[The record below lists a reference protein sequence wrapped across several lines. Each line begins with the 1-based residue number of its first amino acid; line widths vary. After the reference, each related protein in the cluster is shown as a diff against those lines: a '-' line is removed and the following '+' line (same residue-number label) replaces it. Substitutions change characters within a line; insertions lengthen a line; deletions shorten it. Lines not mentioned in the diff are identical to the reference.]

1 MSTIHKKKSA
11 VTLEKKI
18 AQQQKKEQKKQEEQ
32 IKEEQEALRKEE
44 EKRIEEELEHPSDP
58 RVITRYEQAAKI
70 ANEALKL
77 AKSLC
82 KVGSV
87 VYDICKEVN
96 AFIEK
101 EAKSV
106 FAGEFPYE
114 SGVAFPCCISLDNC
128 CGYYSPLKEDK
139 TVIKK
144 GQIAKIELAAHVSG
158 FIAEVCETIAIE
170 EENVTEEQKRVVE
183 AGYVALQEVI
193 KKLQPGVDANE
204 ITNCVDE
211 ICKKYNVKAFEN
223 IVSRNMER
231 YMIDGHKFI
240 LNVPSKA
247 AVEEMKVE
255 LHDVWNL
262 DIILSTGNCKPFDNG
277 TKTTVFKRN
286 IDETYILKMRTSVQI
301 LREINHKFPTMP
313 FALSMLESEAKGR
326 AGIVEIANHD
336 LVDSYT
342 ILFEKNAMVSQF
354 KATVIV
360 TENGP
365 KILTPVEAPA
375 FLKKE

>member
-32 IKEEQEALRKEE
+32 IKEEQELLKKEE

-58 RVITRYEQAAKI
+58 RVINRYEQAAKI

-82 KVGSV
+82 KVGAV
-87 VYDICKEVN
+87 IYDICKQVN
-96 AFIEK
+96 EFIDK
-101 EAKSV
+101 EAKAV
-106 FAGEFPYE
+106 FTGEFPYE
-114 SGVAFPCCISLDNC
+114 SGIAFPCCISVDNC
-128 CGYYSPLKEDK
+128 CGYYAPLKEDK

-158 FIAEVCETIAIE
+158 FIAEVCDTIVIE
-170 EENVTEEQKRVVE
+170 EESVTEEQKKIIE
-183 AGYVALQEVI
+183 AGYTALQEVI
-193 KKLQPGVDANE
+193 NKLQPDVDTNE
-204 ITNCVDE
+204 ITKCVDE
-211 ICKKYNVKAFEN
+211 VCKKYGVKAFEN

-231 YMIDGHKFI
+231 YIIDGHKFI
-240 LNVPSKA
+240 LNVPSKTS
-247 AVEEMKVE
+247 VEQMKVE

-262 DIILSTGNCKPFDNG
+262 DIILSTGNCKPYDNG

-286 IDETYILKMRTSVQI
+286 MDETYILKMRTSVQI

-342 ILFEKNAMVSQF
+342 ILFEKNALVSQF

-365 KILTPVEAPA
+365 KILTPIDAPF

>member
-18 AQQQKKEQKKQEEQ
+18 AQQQKKEQKKQDEQ
-32 IKEEQEALRKEE
+32 LKEEQEAMKREE

-58 RVITRYEQAAKI
+58 RVIARYEQAAKI
-70 ANEALKL
+70 ANDALKL

-82 KVGSV
+82 KAGAV
-87 VYDICKEVN
+87 VYDICKQVN
-96 AFIEK
+96 EFIEK
-101 EAKSV
+101 EAKAV
-106 FAGEFPYE
+106 YQGDFPYE
-114 SGVAFPCCISLDNC
+114 SGIAFPCCISLDNC
-128 CGYYSPLKEDK
+128 CGYFSPLKDDK
-139 TVIKK
+139 TAIKK

-158 FIAEVCETIAIE
+158 FIAEVCDTIIVEPET
-170 EENVTEEQKRVVE
+170 VTEEQKKIVE
-183 AGYVALQEVI
+183 AGYTALQEVI
-193 KKLQPGVDANE
+193 AKLQDGVDTTE
-204 ITNCVDE
+204 ITAVVDGV
-211 ICKKYNVKAFEN
+211 CKKYGVKAFEN

-231 YMIDGHKFI
+231 YMIDGNKFI
-240 LNVPSKA
+240 LNVPSKT

-255 LHDVWNL
+255 KFDVWNL
-262 DIILSTGNCKPFDNG
+262 DIILSTGNCKPIDNG

-286 IDETYILKMRTSVQI
+286 IDETYILRMRTSVQI

-313 FALSMLESEAKGR
+313 FSLSMLESEAKGR
-326 AGIVEIANHD
+326 AGIVEIAAHD

-342 ILFEKNAMVSQF
+342 ILFEKNALVSQF

-365 KILTPVEAPA
+365 KVLTPIDAPV
-375 FLKKE
+375 FN